1 MTPSVPLP
9 LQTCGHSALSCV
21 TATAHSLRWLLV
33 LRPFGLAPRAFARL
47 APVCSHCV
55 PCVQSAAA
63 LQAEP
68 ATSRRDCTQA
78 PPPPPAPPSEDTC
91 AFALCPHTTCVRRT
105 CAASCYVRVCDRYQ
119 SVVCVSAVIYRCVC
133 AKQVR
138 SATPPYSPQVVVL
151 VPAVPP
157 WAGAKKTGSH
167 HEPVYLLVAGYA
179 TGQTNDEKE

>member
-9 LQTCGHSALSCV
+9 LQTCGHSALFCV

-68 ATSRRDCTQA
+68 ATSRRDCTQR

-105 CAASCYVRVCDRYQ
+105 CAASCYVRVCDRYPK
-119 SVVCVSAVIYRCVC
+119 VWCVSVVIYRCVC
-133 AKQVR
+133 VNRCAPRLPLTLPKSSSSYLR
-138 SATPPYSPQVVVL
+138 CL
-151 VPAVPP
+151 LGRVP
-157 WAGAKKTGSH
+157 KKPGSH
-167 HEPVYLLVAGYA
+167 HEPGCLLVAGNA
-179 TGQTNDEKE
+179 TSQANDEEE